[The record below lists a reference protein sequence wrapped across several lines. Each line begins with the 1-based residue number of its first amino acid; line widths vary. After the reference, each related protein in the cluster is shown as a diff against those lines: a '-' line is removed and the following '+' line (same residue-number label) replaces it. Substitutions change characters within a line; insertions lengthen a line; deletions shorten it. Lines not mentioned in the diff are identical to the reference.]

1 MLFWLLGLV
10 ALLLALSVLAL
21 NQRSTASSRAF
32 PWLLLPLLF
41 LPAILYW
48 LDFYLLA
55 LLALYLTFPSTLGIF
70 SLIFFLLLP
79 AGAGL
84 TDPEFWVLALALA
97 ILWMAM
103 IRWLW
108 LRARWLGYVLWL
120 LGLVVSALLLYS
132 TILPID

>member
-1 MLFWLLGLV
+1 MLFWLLALV

-21 NQRSTASSRAF
+21 NQRSTASSHAF

-48 LDFYLLA
+48 LDLYFVA

-84 TDPEFWVLALALA
+84 TDVTFWVLALALA

-108 LRARWLGYVLWL
+108 VRVRWLGYAIWL
-120 LGLVVSALLLYS
+120 IGLIVSGLLLYS
-132 TILPID
+132 TVLPFE

>member
-1 MLFWLLGLV
+1 MLFWLLALV
-10 ALLLALSVLAL
+10 ALLLALFVLAL
-21 NQRSTASSRAF
+21 NQRSSSSSHTF
-32 PWLLLPLLF
+32 PWLLLLLLF

-48 LDFYLLA
+48 LDFYFLA
-55 LLALYLTFPSTLGIF
+55 LLALYLTFPSTLGVF

-108 LRARWLGYVLWL
+108 VRARWLGYAIWL
-120 LGLVVSALLLYS
+120 IGLIVSGLLLYS
-132 TILPID
+132 AILPID